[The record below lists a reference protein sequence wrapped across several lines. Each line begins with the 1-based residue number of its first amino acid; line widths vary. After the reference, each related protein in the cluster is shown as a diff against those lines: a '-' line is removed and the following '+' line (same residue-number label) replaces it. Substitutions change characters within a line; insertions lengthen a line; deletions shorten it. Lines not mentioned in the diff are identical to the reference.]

1 MGRACVDQARGDTR
15 SPDPIS
21 RARPGSGDS
30 TATTT
35 TLLTTTHGF
44 FQGLH
49 IIDTPPAPTHPSHLE
64 PTRTTKTPGPRT
76 PRSTYIKALSSSQTS
91 SSYPPS
97 PASQPQASP
106 FPSLPEHI
114 PPQAWFNIPSRP
126 HPDGTPSL
134 RVDPASDYSL
144 HSSLAPQP
152 SPQPV
157 SSDTMSTAALHFD
170 PGFNHFSMGS
180 RSSFAWP
187 GMCRPDTTW
196 PPPPVHQGHP
206 SNLAADVVLEPT
218 NGGLL
223 PQDMGHYAPESSL
236 SPPLHS
242 RSATSSPPRMS
253 AEQRELKRQR
263 EQARRDSKLS
273 ARIQRAGSQGSHS
286 GYEVASPPSTQGD
299 FAHTS
304 SMSSMPVYTTAP
316 TDISLLTEPT
326 TLAPQMV
333 LPSYSPPLPSSNQ
346 MGFPSPYQQPQY
358 IDYPYPPSTG
368 APLSSHY
375 G

>member
-1 MGRACVDQARGDTR
+1 MERACVDQAREHAR
-15 SPDPIS
+15 SPDPRS
-21 RARPGSGDS
+21 RARTGSGGS
-30 TATTT
+30 TNTTT
-35 TLLTTTHGF
+35 TNTNTHGF

-49 IIDTPPAPTHPSHLE
+49 IIDSPPAPVHTSHLE
-64 PTRTTKTPGPRT
+64 PTRTTKTPGPGT
-76 PRSTYIKALSSSQTS
+76 PRSTYINALSSSHTS
-91 SSYPPS
+91 PSYPPS
-97 PASQPQASP
+97 PTSQLQASP
-106 FPSLPEHI
+106 FPPLPEHI
-114 PPQAWFNIPSRP
+114 LSQAWFNIPSRP
-126 HPDGTPSL
+126 HPDGTPTL
-134 RVDPASDYSL
+134 RVDPASDYSY
-144 HSSLAPQP
+144 HSSPAPQP
-152 SPQPV
+152 SPQPT
-157 SSDTMSTAALHFD
+157 SSGTMSTAALHFD

-187 GMCRPDTTW
+187 GMCKPDNSW
-196 PPPPVHQGHP
+196 PAPHPRQGDP
-206 SNLAADVVLEPT
+206 SNIAADVVLEPT

-223 PQDMGHYAPESSL
+223 GQDMGHYAPESSL
-236 SPPLHS
+236 SPPMHS

-286 GYEVASPPSTQGD
+286 GYDVASPPPTQGE

-358 IDYPYPPSTG
+358 MDYAYPPSTG